1 MYMYICIA
9 MYVHVWIDE
18 VKVYIN
24 ISIYIYVSLLSYIF
38 KQNIKQIFSKSY
50 ILARLLQNL
59 RQLKTFRILQTL
71 FKMSSV

>member
-24 ISIYIYVSLLSYIF
+24 ISIYICLVVELYF
-38 KQNIKQIFSKSY
+38 
-50 ILARLLQNL
+50 
-59 RQLKTFRILQTL
+59 
-71 FKMSSV
+71 